1 MAGSFN
7 DYSSRTQL
15 LILGALCL
23 TLAAAAFQLLL
34 SPARAHLAG
43 RQARRTELAGELTRA
58 RATAARLPAAE
69 QELRALERSLREA
82 TAILPD
88 EKDPQDVLR
97 HLHALASESAL
108 DLSRFT
114 PKAIVNEDQYSEW
127 PIELGLDGG
136 YHDLGRFFARVATM
150 SRLMS
155 VTDLQIR
162 THAKPGSGTTISASC
177 AATTFVFE
185 RLPIGT
191 PVGGGEPI
199 LVEERSGYEP
209 DDRRDPFVSLITPQ
223 RAAAPAAL
231 APPRAGLAGLALAD
245 VSVKGIV
252 QNGSVTLAVLEG
264 PGGKSF
270 VARSRDRLQD
280 AIVKHIDID
289 GVLFAQQVVDAVG
302 EPGTRDVRK
311 SLRQTT
317 VESVE
322 EEGR

>member
-1 MAGSFN
+1 MAKAFN

-23 TLAAAAFQLLL
+23 TLAAAAFQMLL

-43 RQARRTELAGELTRA
+43 RQARHAELAGELARA

-69 QELRALERSLREA
+69 QEVRALERSLRET

-88 EKDPQDVLR
+88 EQDPQDVLR

-114 PKAIVNEDQYSEW
+114 PKTIVNKDQYSEGL
-127 PIELGLDGG
+127 IELGLDGG
-136 YHDLGRFFARVATM
+136 YHDLGRFFERVATM

-155 VTDLQIR
+155 VTELQIR
-162 THAKPGSGTTISASC
+162 AHAKPGGGATISASC
-177 AATTFVFE
+177 TATTFVFTE
-185 RLPIGT
+185 GIAAGAAPELSA
-191 PVGGGEPI
+191 
-199 LVEERSGYEP
+199 RSRYEP
-209 DDRRDPFVSLITPQ
+209 DGRRDPFVSLITPKK
-223 RAAAPAAL
+223 AAAPAAP
-231 APPRAGLAGLALAD
+231 ARRRAGLAGLALAD

-280 AIVKHIDID
+280 ATVTHIDID

-302 EPGTRDVRK
+302 EPGTRNVRK
-311 SLRQTT
+311 SLRQTA

-322 EEGR
+322 EDRR